1 MFASP
6 YSTGSTYFDNGYQ
19 PNTING
25 SKLKKT
31 GTTVGDT
38 GLKGSTSFGGKN
50 MDTQNIWKDTAG
62 NQWIWIRTGDKT
74 GYYIQYH
81 PEYKGA
87 VDFSGGNS
95 ASYDKYMLSTD
106 AGTKVTNKIN
116 WGPESKPTTDTT
128 TGGGGGYTAPYIPYP
143 DMSRYTAEIEALQRE
158 LAELKRPRSAKEL
171 AEIYGL
177 TDQYN
182 EENILRDYNEAT
194 NQYYD
199 TAVAEQNK
207 LRTNYA
213 RNNATYVDRVAD
225 AYLDSYKNSA
235 PTAVGRGTRAANTLS
250 TLLQAEQTNASN
262 DYGMMQSV
270 NNLEEARKAE
280 LAANPDLARQY
291 YNSIGTYLSTL
302 SATLNQ
308 SDVKQYVD
316 SLDAYTTKYAADR
329 SYQSYLAQANA
340 AKYAGLANAASANAS
355 SAADNSAWYQ
365 LYNYFMATNKGNTQ
379 VADSNIA
386 NLLKSST
393 GK

>member
-1 MFASP
+1 MATPSKSNKTTTPTLKNVFGDSAIKTTVM
-6 YSTGSTYFDNGYQ
+6 YGGKEHLVFK
-19 PNTING
+19 NG
-25 SKLKKT
+25 SNYYIIQYSNGIPIKQDIIGKDSTFKENTSMCININKSNLGVKSNT
-31 GTTVGDT
+31 GTSSSSNNTET
-38 GLKGSTSFGGKN
+38 KTETSTSKPV
-50 MDTQNIWKDTAG
+50 TQ
-62 NQWIWIRTGDKT
+62 
-74 GYYIQYH
+74 
-81 PEYKGA
+81 
-87 VDFSGGNS
+87 
-95 ASYDKYMLSTD
+95 
-106 AGTKVTNKIN
+106 
-116 WGPESKPTTDTT
+116 T
-128 TGGGGGYTAPYIPYP
+128 TGGGGGYAAPYAPAP
-143 DMSRYTAEIEALQRE
+143 DMSRYAAEIEALQRE

-177 TDQYN
+177 TEQYN
-182 EENILRDYNEAT
+182 EENILKDYNEAT

-250 TLLQAEQTNASN
+250 TLLQAEQNNASN

-316 SLDAYTTKYAADR
+316 SLDAYSAKYAADR

-340 AKYAGLANAASANAS
+340 AKYAGLANAASTNAS
-355 SAADNSAWYQ
+355 SAASNNAWQQ
-365 LYNYFMATNKGNTQ
+365 LYNYYMATNGGNSQ
-379 VADSNIA
+379 IADSNIA
-386 NLLKSST
+386 NLLKSSA

>member
-1 MFASP
+1 MHSP
-6 YSTGSTYFDNGYQ
+6 FIIDSH
-19 PNTING
+19 
-25 SKLKKT
+25 LKK
-31 GTTVGDT
+31 VQN
-38 GLKGSTSFGGKN
+38 SYSQSATSDATKMKTSYLTANKNIYPIWRSKDGKYFIVDKNGKVSYFSNPNAIKLIDQNKRVSISKELYEN
-50 MDTQNIWKDTAG
+50 MPTQQPDFTEP
-62 NQWIWIRTGDKT
+62 D
-74 GYYIQYH
+74 
-81 PEYKGA
+81 A
-87 VDFSGGNS
+87 VQGSGG
-95 ASYDKYMLSTD
+95 
-106 AGTKVTNKIN
+106 
-116 WGPESKPTTDTT
+116 
-128 TGGGGGYTAPYIPYP
+128 GGGGGYAAPYASYP
-143 DMSRYTAEIEALQRE
+143 DMSRYAAEIEALQRE
-158 LAELKRPRSAKEL
+158 LAELKRPRSAKEI

-182 EENILRDYNEAT
+182 EENILKDYNEAT

-213 RNNATYVDRVAD
+213 KNNAAYVDRVAD

-291 YNSIGTYLSTL
+291 YNSMGTYLSTL

-316 SLDAYTTKYAADR
+316 SLDAYASNYAADR

-340 AKYAGLANAASANAS
+340 AKYAGLANAALTNAQATS
-355 SAADNSAWYQ
+355 NSYNSAASAFERLWNY
-365 LYNYFMATNKGNTQ
+365 YNKVGGNNPDYASKY
-379 VADSNIA
+379 VAG
-386 NLLKSST
+386 LLKASQN
-393 GK
+393 KIE

>member
-1 MFASP
+1 MATPSKSNKTTTPTLKSVFGDSAIKTTVM
-6 YSTGSTYFDNGYQ
+6 YGGKEHLVFK
-19 PNTING
+19 NG
-25 SKLKKT
+25 SNYYIVQYSNGIPIKQDIIGKDNTFKENPSMCIDINKSNLGVKSNT
-31 GTTVGDT
+31 GTSSSSSNT
-38 GLKGSTSFGGKN
+38 GTKTETSTSKPV
-50 MDTQNIWKDTAG
+50 TQ
-62 NQWIWIRTGDKT
+62 
-74 GYYIQYH
+74 
-81 PEYKGA
+81 
-87 VDFSGGNS
+87 
-95 ASYDKYMLSTD
+95 
-106 AGTKVTNKIN
+106 
-116 WGPESKPTTDTT
+116 T
-128 TGGGGGYTAPYIPYP
+128 TGGGGGYAAPYAPSP
-143 DMSRYTAEIEALQRE
+143 DMSRYAAEIEALQRE
-158 LAELKRPRSAKEL
+158 LAELKRPRSAKEI

-182 EENILRDYNEAT
+182 EENILKDYNEAT

-291 YNSIGTYLSTL
+291 YNNMGTYLSTL

-316 SLDAYTTKYAADR
+316 SLDAYSSKYAADR

-340 AKYAGLANAASANAS
+340 AKYAGLANAALTNAQAASNSYNSTVSAFERLWNYYNKVGGYDSDYAS
-355 SAADNSAWYQ
+355 
-365 LYNYFMATNKGNTQ
+365 NY
-379 VADSNIA
+379 VAG
-386 NLLKSST
+386 LLKASQN
-393 GK
+393 KID

>member
-1 MFASP
+1 MATPSKSKKTTTPALKSVFGDSAI
-6 YSTGSTYFDNGYQ
+6 
-19 PNTING
+19 NTTVMYGGKEHLVFKNG
-25 SKLKKT
+25 SNYYIIQYSNGIPIKQDIIGKDSTFKENPSMCVNINKSNLGVKSNT
-31 GTTVGDT
+31 GTSSSS
-38 GLKGSTSFGGKN
+38 ST
-50 MDTQNIWKDTAG
+50 T
-62 NQWIWIRTGDKT
+62 KT
-74 GYYIQYH
+74 KT
-81 PEYKGA
+81 PA
-87 VDFSGGNS
+87 
-95 ASYDKYMLSTD
+95 
-106 AGTKVTNKIN
+106 
-116 WGPESKPTTDTT
+116 SKPVTQP
-128 TGGGGGYTAPYIPYP
+128 TGGGGGYAAPYAPAP

-158 LAELKRPRSAKEL
+158 LAELKRPRSAKEI

-182 EENILRDYNEAT
+182 EENILKDYNEAT

-250 TLLQAEQTNASN
+250 TLLQAEQNNASN

-291 YNSIGTYLSTL
+291 YNSMGTYLSTL

-316 SLDAYTTKYAADR
+316 SLDAYASKYAADR

-340 AKYAGLANAASANAS
+340 AKYAGLANASSANAS
-355 SAADNSAWYQ
+355 SAADNSAWQQ
-365 LYNYFMATNKGNTQ
+365 LYNYYMATHGGNSQ
-379 VADSNIA
+379 IADSNIA
-386 NLLKSST
+386 NLLKSSA